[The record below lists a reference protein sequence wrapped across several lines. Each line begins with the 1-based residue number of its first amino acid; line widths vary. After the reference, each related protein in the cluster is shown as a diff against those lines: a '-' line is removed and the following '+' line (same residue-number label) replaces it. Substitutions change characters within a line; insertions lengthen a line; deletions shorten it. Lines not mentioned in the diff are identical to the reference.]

1 MAQEESKKENGL
13 MGLLSLMDGS
23 QWALFISLWLIF
35 ATVNIVFHIL
45 LVNGDPYAWGFIKT
59 ILNAIPSTHTSYDP
73 ALLAA

>member
-1 MAQEESKKENGL
+1 MEKEETKDQTSI

-23 QWALFISLWLIF
+23 QWTLFILLWLIF
-35 ATVNIVFHIL
+35 AAANIVLHIM
-45 LVNGDPYAWGFIKT
+45 LVSGDPNAWGFIKT